1 MANKVSIFI
10 TNSDGKHFELTNEK
24 MAIMMACDMSTNWN
38 AVFKEPVSP
47 YDVIISDFHNSKA
60 SAFGMGYHLV
70 QHCTNKENA
79 EKIIKECRDK
89 LHAQYE
95 RMMMI
100 RVAKKYN
107 LDATSLLRIEV
118 EYHDSD
124 NYEVIIN
131 DLF

>member
-10 TNSDGKHFELTNEK
+10 TNSEGKHFELSNEK
-24 MAIMMACDMSTNWN
+24 MAIMMACDFSTNWG
-38 AVFKEPVSP
+38 AVFSKPVSP
-47 YDVIISDFHNSKA
+47 YDIIISDFHNSKA
-60 SAFGMGYHLV
+60 NAFGLGYYLV
-70 QHCTNKENA
+70 QHCDSREQA
-79 EKIIKECRDK
+79 EKIINECRNK

-107 LDATSLLRIEV
+107 LDELTRLKIEM

-124 NYEVIIN
+124 NYEVKIKM
-131 DLF
+131 